1 MTDKPDGKRW
11 GWATEL
17 ETLEQL
23 QGGDLPL
30 ATIRSLYESQ
40 EHFFRAMTAMLHTGQ
55 LRLIES
61 GTDVAQYRWQSVLG
75 NPDSQNSIVRVAI
88 TEEGARHLCGA
99 P

>member
-1 MTDKPDGKRW
+1 MTENPARRRW

-30 ATIRSLYESQ
+30 ATIRSLYDSQ
-40 EHFFRAMTAMLHTGQ
+40 YHFFRAMTAMLHTGQ

-61 GTDVAQYRWQSVLG
+61 GTDVAQYRWQSVLR
-75 NPDSQNSIVRVAI
+75 NPDSQNSNVWVAI
-88 TEEGARHLCGA
+88 TDEGARHLSGA